1 MKKSRWLTICLDG
14 MYAIMQEVRQET
26 RTLDGLID
34 KQTERLDGLLRLQEQ
49 QEQRIGALEAALA
62 ETDSKERTEQ
72 DGNDGES

>member
-1 MKKSRWLTICLDG
+1 

-34 KQTERLDGLLRLQEQ
+34 KQTERMDGLLRLQEQ